1 MLVQIDGSHHRWL
14 EDRGPQF
21 TLLLAVDDATGC
33 VVSALFCQ
41 EETTH
46 DYFLLIEGLVSSW
59 GVPLT
64 LYADRHSVFTPR
76 IDTGQKPSGAT
87 QFTRAMA
94 ELGVELIFARSPQ
107 AKGRVERMAGT
118 LQDRLVTELRLA
130 RASTIA
136 AANRVLSDF
145 LPRFNEQFGVPPRDP
160 EGAYRPLDPDIHL
173 DRVLCYKHPRKV
185 ARDNTLRYRWHTLQL
200 APDAHRA
207 SYAGVRVEVLEGL
220 NGSLRVLHDGRIIPS
235 REAPPRPGTLRRVAS
250 DIKHTPVWHGHPNG
264 ARPLVGSGGGASND
278 EVNLTSGRVGWSTTA
293 ARLKPNQRQRAWW
306 MAVHEARLMGV
317 SIRGIARELDMS
329 RNTVRKYLAAT
340 DPDMVGTVVRF
351 GPPPSDTMGHHRNGD
366 NR

>member
-1 MLVQIDGSHHRWL
+1 M
-14 EDRGPQF
+14 
-21 TLLLAVDDATGC
+21 
-33 VVSALFCQ
+33 
-41 EETTH
+41 
-46 DYFLLIEGLVSSW
+46 EGLVSSW

-64 LYADRHSVFTPR
+64 LYADRNSVFTPR
-76 IDTGQKPSGAT
+76 IDTGKKPSGAT

-94 ELGVELIFARSPQ
+94 ELGVELIFARSQQ

-145 LPRFNEQFGVPPRDP
+145 LPRFNEQFRVPPREP
-160 EGAYRPLDPDIHL
+160 ERAYRPLDPDIHL

-220 NGSLRVLHDGRIIPS
+220 DGNLRVLNDGCIIPS
-235 REAPPRPGTLRRVAS
+235 QEAPPRPGTLRREAGG
-250 DIKHTPVWHGHPNG
+250 IKHTPVWHGHPNG
-264 ARPLVGSGGGASND
+264 AGPHEGSGGGASND
-278 EVNLTSGRVGWSTTA
+278 KVNLANGRVGRSATA
-293 ARLKPNQRQRAWW
+293 ARLKPNRRQRAWW
-306 MAVHEARLMGV
+306 KAVHEARLKGA
-317 SIRGIARELDMS
+317 SIRGIAKELGMS
-329 RNTVRKYLAAT
+329 RNTVRKHLAAT
-340 DPDMVGTVVRF
+340 DPDMVGLSSESAMHCLIPWDLT
-351 GPPPSDTMGHHRNGD
+351 GTDIIAEQLGGHFP
-366 NR
+366 